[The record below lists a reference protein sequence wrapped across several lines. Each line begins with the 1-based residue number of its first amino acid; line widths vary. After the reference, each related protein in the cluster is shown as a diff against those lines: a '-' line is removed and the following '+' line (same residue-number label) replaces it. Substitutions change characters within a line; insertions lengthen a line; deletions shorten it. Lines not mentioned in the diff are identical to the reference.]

1 MGNAA
6 AWKQLV
12 RLIEHNT
19 KGYRKKKIII
29 TGCAT
34 IALAMLAGC
43 GVVDTVK
50 NYDWTGWW
58 NVHQEPLTE
67 LAKDAVSDTTFVEE
81 ALENERTEK

>member
-1 MGNAA
+1 M
-6 AWKQLV
+6 
-12 RLIEHNT
+12 
-19 KGYRKKKIII
+19 KKIII

-50 NYDWTGWW
+50 SYDWTGWW

-67 LAKDAVSDTTFVEE
+67 LAKDAVSNAAAEKESVIP
-81 ALENERTEK
+81 ENTNE